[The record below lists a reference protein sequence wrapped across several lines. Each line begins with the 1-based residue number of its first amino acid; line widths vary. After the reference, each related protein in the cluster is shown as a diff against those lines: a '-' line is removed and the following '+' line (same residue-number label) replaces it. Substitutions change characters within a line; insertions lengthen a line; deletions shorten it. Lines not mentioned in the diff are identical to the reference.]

1 MDAEKEAL
9 IAELDCARERLNL
22 ILDRVTP
29 QVEIYP
35 SWKLKQVLDH
45 VAGWDDAVIAAILSH
60 SRGDVPA
67 VTAPRGIDYYNTETV
82 TTRESLPLEQTRRE
96 YEVTREQL
104 KQAIRDMPSD
114 KFTQP
119 FVSPWGKAGTMAWL
133 VKIFVEHELEHAR
146 EIEEILNKV
155 A

>member
-60 SRGDVPA
+60 TRGDVPA
-67 VTAPRGIDYYNTETV
+67 VTAPRGIDYYNAETV
-82 TTRESLPLEQTRRE
+82 TTRESLPLEHSRRE
-96 YEVTREQL
+96 YDVTREQL

-146 EIEEILNKV
+146 EIEEILNTS

>member
-29 QVEIYP
+29 QVEIYS

-67 VTAPRGIDYYNTETV
+67 VTAPRGIDYYNAETV
-82 TTRESLPLEQTRRE
+82 TTRESLPLEHSRRE
-96 YEVTREQL
+96 YDVTREQL

-146 EIEEILNKV
+146 EIEEILNNV